1 MRGPY
6 HAYVLEVTE
15 LQSDPTRTAQLRPP
29 SHYRADAIVVL
40 GRGVNADG
48 TLPLAARARVERA
61 VALFKAGIAPRL
73 IASGRNS
80 LMAEQ
85 LPPVTEAAAM
95 GSFATALGVPAEAVF
110 LEDQS
115 RDTIGNAYFTA
126 RRYLEPNG
134 WDAIRVVTSD
144 YHVPRT
150 SWIFQK
156 IVGSAID
163 VSFSPASSELFANSV
178 AQRAREESDIAR
190 FLMEWLGDIA
200 DGDRAAMDRFIGE
213 AHPGYGISPIMTA
226 EAIND
231 RVAEIARSHRDTD
244 RTVRGS
250 RMLQERLA
258 GL

>member
-1 MRGPY
+1 M
-6 HAYVLEVTE
+6 TE
-15 LQSDPTRTAQLRPP
+15 LPVNPLRGSSLRPP
-29 SHYRADAIVVL
+29 FHPRADAIVVL
-40 GRGVNADG
+40 GRGVDADG
-48 TLPLAARARVERA
+48 TLPAGARCRMERA
-61 VALFKAGIAPRL
+61 IALFNAGIAPRI

-80 LMAEQ
+80 LMAEA

-95 GSFATALGVPAEAVF
+95 ARFAIAAGIP
-110 LEDQS
+110 EDAILTEDES
-115 RDTIGNAYFTA
+115 RDTIGNAYFTS
-126 RRYLEPNG
+126 RRILEPNG

-156 IVGSAID
+156 VLGDAVD

-200 DGDRAAMDRFIGE
+200 DGDRAAIDQFVHE
-213 AHPGYGISPIMTA
+213 AHPGYGSSPIMTA
-226 EAIND
+226 EGIND
-231 RVAEIARSHRDTD
+231 RVAEIARSHRDSD
-244 RTVRGS
+244 RKVRGH
-250 RMLQERLA
+250 RGFQDRLA

>member
-1 MRGPY
+1 MPFSEP
-6 HAYVLEVTE
+6 A
-15 LQSDPTRTAQLRPP
+15 TARIA
-29 SHYRADAIVVL
+29 RADAIVVL

-48 TLPLAARARVERA
+48 TLPLGARSRVERA
-61 VALFKAGIAPRL
+61 VALYHAGVAPRL

-85 LPPVTEAAAM
+85 LPVVTEAAAM
-95 GSFATALGVPAEAVF
+95 GRFAQELGVPQGAIL

-115 RDTIGNAYFTA
+115 RDTIGNAYFTS

-156 IVGSAID
+156 VLGDSID

-190 FLMEWLGDIA
+190 FLMEWLGDIP
-200 DGDRAAMDRFIGE
+200 DGDRVAIDRFISE
-213 AHPGYGISPIMTA
+213 AHPGYGRAPLMTT
-226 EAIND
+226 EAINE
-231 RVAEIARSHRDTD
+231 RVAEIARSHRDAD
-244 RTVRGS
+244 RKIRGH
-250 RMLQERLA
+250 RQLQERLE

>member
-1 MRGPY
+1 MTQ
-6 HAYVLEVTE
+6 A
-15 LQSDPTRTAQLRPP
+15 QSASARPTVMRPP
-29 SHYRADAIVVL
+29 PHYRTDAIVVL

-48 TLPLAARARVERA
+48 TLPLGARSRLERA
-61 VALFKAGIAPRL
+61 VTLYHAGVAPRL

-80 LMAEQ
+80 LMA
-85 LPPVTEAAAM
+85 LHPPPVSEAAAM
-95 GSFATALGVPAEAVF
+95 ARLAADLGVPAEAIL
-110 LEDQS
+110 LEDQA
-115 RDTIGNAYFTA
+115 RDTIGNAYFTS

-156 IVGSAID
+156 VLGGAVD

-200 DGDRAAMDRFIGE
+200 DGDRAAIDRFIAE
-213 AHPGYGISPIMTA
+213 AHPAYGASPIMTA
-226 EAIND
+226 EGIND
-231 RVAEIARSHRDTD
+231 RVAEIARSHRDAD
-244 RTVRGS
+244 RKVRGHRTV
-250 RMLQERLA
+250 QERLE